1 MRNVRR
7 HAEKIFMVLFAA
19 VLLAAPAFA
28 QDAVY
33 SLNVVG
39 FQKAAAQPTALTLA
53 GNPFDSP
60 DPELNSLIST
70 QLTAGASYL
79 AADKIIKWDSDAQT
93 YIYYY
98 LRNNARAGVVNKWV
112 LSTDDATPTTNA
124 FLNSDDGFWI
134 QTVAAF
140 TQQVV
145 LVGDVVNNAEI
156 SKTIP
161 VSLSMHSFPYS
172 APIAIKDMNLTNATA
187 GASYLASD
195 RMIVW
200 DAAQQQYVY
209 YYFRNNARA
218 GVVNKWVLSTDDA
231 VETTNVI
238 NPSDGFWIQALAQF
252 QWVAKRPYT
261 LD

>member
-19 VLLAAPAFA
+19 ALLAAPAFA

-39 FQKAAAQPTALTLA
+39 FQKVAAVPTALTLA
-53 GNPFDSP
+53 GNPFESP

-70 QLTAGASYL
+70 QLTAGASFG
-79 AADKIIKWDSDAQT
+79 AADKILKWDADSQT
-93 YIYYY
+93 YVKYY

-112 LSTDDATPTTNA
+112 LSTDEGIPTTNV
-124 FLNSDDGFWI
+124 FLNSDDGFFI
-134 QTVAAF
+134 QTVASS

-145 LVGDVVNNAEI
+145 MVGDVVNDPEI
-156 SKTIP
+156 QKSIP
-161 VSLSMHSFPYS
+161 AALSLHSFPYS
-172 APIAIKDMNLTNATA
+172 APIAIKDMNMTNATA
-187 GASYLASD
+187 GASFGASD
-195 RMIVW
+195 KLMVW
-200 DAAQQQYVY
+200 DEAQQQYIK

-218 GVVNKWVLSTDDA
+218 GVVNKWVLSTDEG
-231 VETTNVI
+231 VETTDVI
-238 NPSDGFWIQALAQF
+238 NPNDGFWIQALSQF

>member
-19 VLLAAPAFA
+19 ALLAAPAFA

-39 FQKAAAQPTALTLA
+39 FQKVAAKPTALTLA
-53 GNPFDSP
+53 GNPFESP

-70 QLTAGASYL
+70 QLTAGGSYSV
-79 AADKIIKWDSDAQT
+79 ADKIIKWDSDSQA
-93 YIYYY
+93 YVKYY
-98 LRNNARAGVVNKWV
+98 LRNNARAGVINKWV
-112 LSTDDATPTTNA
+112 AELDEGTPTTNA
-124 FLNSDDGFWI
+124 FLNNDDGFWI
-134 QTVAAF
+134 QTIAGT

-145 LVGDVVNNAEI
+145 MVGDVVNDSEI
-156 SKTIP
+156 TKSIP
-161 VSLSMHSFPYS
+161 AALSMHSYPFS

-187 GASYLASD
+187 GGSYSISD
-195 RMIVW
+195 RLIIW
-200 DAAQQQYVY
+200 DAAQQQYVK

-218 GVVNKWVLSTDDA
+218 GIINKWVAELNEG

-238 NPSDGFWIQALAQF
+238 NPNDGFWIQALSQF

>member
-19 VLLAAPAFA
+19 ALLAAPAFA

-39 FQKAAAQPTALTLA
+39 FQKVAAVPTAFTLA
-53 GNPFDSP
+53 GNPFESP
-60 DPELNSLIST
+60 DPELNTLVST

-79 AADKIIKWDSDAQT
+79 AADKILKWDSDSQT
-93 YIYYY
+93 YIRYY

-112 LSTDDATPTTNA
+112 LSTDEGVPTTNA
-124 FLNSDDGFWI
+124 YLNNDDGFFI
-134 QTVAAF
+134 QTIAGS

-145 LVGDVVNNAEI
+145 MVGDVVNDAEI
-156 SKTIP
+156 SKSIP
-161 VSLSMHSFPYS
+161 AAFSLHSYPYS
-172 APIAIKDMNLTNATA
+172 APIAIKDMNLTNATS

-195 RMIVW
+195 KLMVW
-200 DAAQQQYVY
+200 DAAQQQYVR

-218 GVVNKWVLSTDDA
+218 GVVNKWVAALDEG
-231 VETTNVI
+231 VETTDVI
-238 NPSDGFWIQALAQF
+238 NPNDGFWIQALSQF